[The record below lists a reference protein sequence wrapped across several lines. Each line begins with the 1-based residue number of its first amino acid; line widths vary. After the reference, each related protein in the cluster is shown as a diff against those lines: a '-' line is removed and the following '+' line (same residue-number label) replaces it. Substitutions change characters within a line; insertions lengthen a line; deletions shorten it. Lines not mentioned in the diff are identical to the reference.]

1 VARGIAFVFEI
12 RGVEEFE
19 FAAASLHHG
28 HAGVEIHDV
37 DFAAGGGGVRSSIQK
52 CARLF
57 ARKKRFP
64 ATAFFPMPPPD
75 SELGQWFATHVQ
87 PHEPVLRAWLRSRFR
102 TEDDL
107 DDLVQESYLR
117 LLRARERGEVTSPK
131 AFLFAVARNLAL
143 DRFRHREVLPTESLA
158 ENEEWA
164 VLDEGGHIPDLIAH
178 NQELALLTEAIQ
190 SLPDRCRQIFTLR
203 KVYGLSQ
210 AEILSLIHI

>member
-1 VARGIAFVFEI
+1 MT
-12 RGVEEFE
+12 
-19 FAAASLHHG
+19 
-28 HAGVEIHDV
+28 AGYD
-37 DFAAGGGGVRSSIQK
+37 DAPANPLDCSRPKQDSGRRFSS
-52 CARLF
+52 
-57 ARKKRFP
+57 
-64 ATAFFPMPPPD
+64 PMPPPD

-117 LLRARERGEVTSPK
+117 LLRAHERGEVTSPK
-131 AFLFAVARNLAL
+131 AFLFTVARNLAL

-164 VLDEGGHIPDLIAH
+164 VLDEGGHTPDVIAH

-203 KVYGLSQ
+203 KVYGLTQS
-210 AEILSLIHI
+210 EIAAQVGVSENTISAQLTSRSPANLRPVRPLSAWWPPPP